1 MITSL
6 RAGEGMGVGETLHV
20 GHVLRYSSAK
30 DPTEPVL
37 NGYPNFHY
45 VTDAPGHKRAL
56 LESGINGM
64 AKVPVGGRQR
74 RPAILIRSSPWKAGS
89 EQTPW
94 HDVFDMD
101 NGHVRYFGDH
111 KAGVTKLPGAT
122 TGNAALLDAFTEH
135 QAPTPEE
142 RAGAAPLLL
151 FRAVSRNGKV
161 KGFVE
166 FCGLGVIERAERIVQ
181 WAGHEHTTFTNYVYD
196 IALID
201 LAAENDQ
208 VDWDWITARRSPVVS
223 DQETLAK
230 APRAWREWVKRGHSA
245 LPRVRRRVARA
256 RVRKVRDQRP
266 VPGSRQDAD
275 LQFVYEYFDGRKHDF
290 EAVASAVAARVLRG
304 AGHNYREGWITRR
317 SGDGGADFVGRIDL
331 GTGLIGTSLVVLGQ
345 AKCVRLDG
353 LVTAEQIARVVARL
367 RRGWIGIYVTTG
379 AFSEPAQLEMV
390 EDQYPIV
397 LVSGLELAD
406 ELRSMARDD
415 HGDDLAA
422 CLNHILYAQGVPIAG
437 RRPEE
442 ILLE

>member
-1 MITSL
+1 MGEPL
-6 RAGEGMGVGETLHV
+6 RVGQ
-20 GHVLRYSSAK
+20 VLRYSSAK
-30 DPTEPVL
+30 DPTDPVL
-37 NGYPNFHY
+37 GGYTNFHY
-45 VTDAPGHKRAL
+45 VTDVPGHKKAL
-56 LESGINGM
+56 LEAGINGM
-64 AKVPVGGRQR
+64 AKVSVAGQQR

-94 HDVFDMD
+94 HDVFDLD

-111 KAGVTKLPGAT
+111 KAGMTKPPGT
-122 TGNAALLDAFTEH
+122 TKGNAALLDAFNEH
-135 QAPTPEE
+135 QAPTPEG

-151 FRAVSRNGKV
+151 FRAVSRDGRV

-181 WAGHEHTTFTNYVYD
+181 WAGHEHATFTNYVYD

-201 LAAENDQ
+201 LTAENDQ
-208 VDWDWITARRSPVVS
+208 VDWDWITARRTSKVS
-223 DQETLAK
+223 DREALTK

-256 RVRKVRDQRP
+256 RITKVRDQRP
-266 VPGSRQDAD
+266 VAGSKRHDD
-275 LQFVYEYFDGRKHDF
+275 LQLIYEQFDGRKHDF
-290 EAVASAVAARVLRG
+290 EAVASAVAARLLKG
-304 AGHNYREGWITRR
+304 SGHNYREGWITQR

-331 GTGLIGTSLVVLGQ
+331 GAGLAGTSLVVLGQ
-345 AKCVRLDG
+345 AKCIRPDS
-353 LVTAEQIARVVARL
+353 LVSAEQIARVVARL

-397 LVSGLELAD
+397 LVSGLDLAR

-422 CLNHILYAQGVPIAG
+422 CLDHILYAQGVPITS

>member
-1 MITSL
+1 M
-6 RAGEGMGVGETLHV
+6 GETLRV
-20 GHVLRYSSAK
+20 GEVLRYASAK
-30 DPTEPVL
+30 DPTEPVIDEF
-37 NGYPNFHY
+37 PNFHF
-45 VTDAPGHKRAL
+45 VTDAPGHKKAL

-64 AKVPVGGRQR
+64 AKVSAGGRQR

-111 KAGVTKLPGAT
+111 KAGLSKPPGTT

-135 QAPTPEE
+135 QAPTAEA
-142 RAGAAPLLL
+142 RAAAAPLLL
-151 FRAVSRNGKV
+151 FRAVSRLGKV

-166 FCGLGVIERAERIVQ
+166 FCGLGVIERAERVVQ

-201 LAAENDQ
+201 LTDEDDC
-208 VDWDWITARRSPVVS
+208 VDWGWITARRNPAVS
-223 DQETLAK
+223 DQEALAK
-230 APRAWREWVKRGHSA
+230 APRAWRDWVKRGHAA
-245 LPRVRRRVARA
+245 LPRVRRRVALA
-256 RVRKVRDQRP
+256 RVMKVRDQRP
-266 VPGSRQDAD
+266 ESGSRQDDD
-275 LQFVYEYFDGRKHDF
+275 LQFVYRQFDGRKHDF
-290 EAVASAVAARVLRG
+290 EAVASVVAARVLRG
-304 AGHNYREGWITRR
+304 SGHSYREGWITRR

-331 GTGLIGTSLVVLGQ
+331 GTGLAGTSLVVLGQ
-345 AKCVRLDG
+345 AKCIRTDS
-353 LVTAEQIARVVARL
+353 LVSAEQIARVVARL
-367 RRGWIGIYVTTG
+367 RRGWIGVYVTTG
-379 AFSEPAQLEMV
+379 AFSQPAQLEMV

-397 LVSGLELAD
+397 LINGLDLAR

-415 HGDDLAA
+415 HGNDLAA
-422 CLNHILYAQGVPIAG
+422 CLNHIVYAQGVPITS

>member
-1 MITSL
+1 M
-6 RAGEGMGVGETLHV
+6 GETLRV
-20 GHVLRYSSAK
+20 GQVLRYTSAK

-37 NGYPNFHY
+37 DEYANFHY
-45 VTDAPGHKRAL
+45 ATDAPGHKKAL

-64 AKVPVGGRQR
+64 AKVSVSGRRR

-89 EQTPW
+89 QQTPW

-111 KAGVTKLPGAT
+111 KAGLAKPPGTT
-122 TGNAALLDAFTEH
+122 TGNAALLEAFAEH

-142 RAGAAPLLL
+142 RASAAPLLL

-201 LAAENDQ
+201 LTAENDQ
-208 VDWDWITARRSPVVS
+208 VDWDWITARRSPAVS
-223 DQETLAK
+223 DLEALAK

-256 RVRKVRDQRP
+256 RVTKVRDQRP
-266 VPGSRQDAD
+266 APGSPRDID
-275 LQFVYEYFDGRKHDF
+275 LQFIYEQFDGRKHDF

-304 AGHNYREGWITRR
+304 SGHSYREGWITRR

-331 GTGLIGTSLVVLGQ
+331 GTGLAGTSLVVLGQ
-345 AKCVRLDG
+345 AKCVRTDNQ
-353 LVTAEQIARVVARL
+353 VSAEQIARVVARL
-367 RRGWIGIYVTTG
+367 RRGWIGVYVTTG

-397 LVSGLELAD
+397 LINGLRLAH

-415 HGDDLAA
+415 HGNDLAA
-422 CLNHILYAQGVPIAG
+422 CLNHILYSQGVPITS

>member
-1 MITSL
+1 MGESL
-6 RAGEGMGVGETLHV
+6 RVGQ
-20 GHVLRYSSAK
+20 VLRYSSAK
-30 DPTEPVL
+30 DPTSPVL
-37 NGYPNFHY
+37 DGYTNFHY
-45 VTDAPGHKRAL
+45 VTDAPGHKKAL

-64 AKVPVGGRQR
+64 AKVSARGRQR

-111 KAGVTKLPGAT
+111 KVGLAKSPGTT

-135 QAPTPEE
+135 QAPTPEG
-142 RAGAAPLLL
+142 RADAVPLLL

-166 FCGLGVIERAERIVQ
+166 FCGLGVVERAERIVQ

-201 LAAENDQ
+201 LTVENDQ
-208 VDWDWITARRSPVVS
+208 VDWDWITARRNPAVS
-223 DQETLAK
+223 DQEALVK

-256 RVRKVRDQRP
+256 RVTKVRDQRP
-266 VPGSRQDAD
+266 APGSRRDED
-275 LQFVYEYFDGRKHDF
+275 LRFIYEQFDRRKHDF

-304 AGHNYREGWITRR
+304 SGHNYREGWITRR

-331 GTGLIGTSLVVLGQ
+331 GTGLAGTSLVVLGQ
-345 AKCVRLDG
+345 AKCIRPDTSVS
-353 LVTAEQIARVVARL
+353 AEQIARVVARL
-367 RRGWIGIYVTTG
+367 RRGWIGAYVTTG

-397 LVSGLELAD
+397 LVNGLDLAR

-415 HGDDLAA
+415 HGNDLAA
-422 CLNHILYAQGVPIAG
+422 CLDHILYAQGVPITS

>member
-1 MITSL
+1 M
-6 RAGEGMGVGETLHV
+6 GETLRV
-20 GHVLRYSSAK
+20 GQVLRYASAK

-37 NGYPNFHY
+37 DGYTNFHY

-64 AKVPVGGRQR
+64 AKVSASGRQR

-94 HDVFDMD
+94 YDVFDMD

-111 KAGVTKLPGAT
+111 KVGLTKPPGT
-122 TGNAALLDAFTEH
+122 TSGNAALLDAFADH

-151 FRAVSRNGKV
+151 FRAVSRNGRV

-201 LAAENDQ
+201 LAAENDRI
-208 VDWDWITARRSPVVS
+208 DWDWITARRSPAVS
-223 DQETLAK
+223 DQEALAK

-256 RVRKVRDQRP
+256 RVTKVRDQRP
-266 VPGSRQDAD
+266 APGSQRDDD
-275 LQFVYEYFDGRKHDF
+275 LRFVYEQFDDRKHEF
-290 EAVASAVAARVLRG
+290 EAVASAVAAHVLKG
-304 AGHNYREGWITRR
+304 SGHNYREGWITRR
-317 SGDGGADFVGRIDL
+317 SGDGGTDFVGRIDL
-331 GTGLIGTSLVVLGQ
+331 GAGLAGTSLVVLGQ
-345 AKCVRLDG
+345 AKCIRPDS
-353 LVTAEQIARVVARL
+353 LVSAEQIARVVARL

-390 EDQYPIV
+390 EDQYPII
-397 LVSGLELAD
+397 LVNGLDLAR

-415 HGDDLAA
+415 HGNDLAA
-422 CLNHILYAQGVPIAG
+422 CLNHILYAQGVPITS

>member
-1 MITSL
+1 M
-6 RAGEGMGVGETLHV
+6 GETLRV
-20 GHVLRYSSAK
+20 GQVLRYASAK

-37 NGYPNFHY
+37 DGYPNFHY
-45 VTDAPGHKRAL
+45 ATDAPGHKRAL

-64 AKVPVGGRQR
+64 AKVSVSGHQR

-111 KAGVTKLPGAT
+111 KAGLTKPPGAT
-122 TGNAALLDAFTEH
+122 TGNAALLDAFAEH
-135 QAPTPEE
+135 QAPTAEE

-166 FCGLGVIERAERIVQ
+166 FCGVGVIERAERIVQ

-201 LAAENDQ
+201 LTAENDQ
-208 VDWDWITARRSPVVS
+208 VDWDWITARRSSTVS
-223 DQETLAK
+223 DQEALAK
-230 APRAWREWVKRGHSA
+230 APPGWREWVKRGHSA

-256 RVRKVRDQRP
+256 RVTKVRDQRP
-266 VPGSRQDAD
+266 EPGSRRDND
-275 LQFVYEYFDGRKHDF
+275 LRFIYAQFDGRKHDF
-290 EAVASAVAARVLRG
+290 EAVASAVAARVLKG
-304 AGHNYREGWITRR
+304 SGHNYREGWITRR
-317 SGDGGADFVGRIDL
+317 SGDGGTDFVGRIDL
-331 GTGLIGTSLVVLGQ
+331 GTGLAGTSLVVLGQ
-345 AKCVRLDG
+345 AKCIRPDS
-353 LVTAEQIARVVARL
+353 LVSAEQIARVVARL

-397 LVSGLELAD
+397 LVNGLDLAR

-415 HGDDLAA
+415 HANDLAA
-422 CLNHILYAQGVPIAG
+422 CLSHILYAQGVPITS